1 MFHRK
6 NWYIAF
12 FSILLIFIFVVGI
25 FIGRNFLPP
34 GKLQLGAQIPS
45 QYLAP
50 FNDAWKIVHNQY
62 LNQPVK
68 DDHLMQG
75 AIRGMI
81 DSLEDPFSSYMNP
94 DEYKTQSNLLEG
106 EYTGIG
112 AWVDTSGDFLVII
125 SPMPGSPA
133 EAAGIMPGDV
143 VIGIDGQDVTGLD
156 PSLVLNKIL
165 GPAGTTI
172 AIKIRRDNQT
182 LEFTLKR
189 AVITV
194 PSVET
199 RLLNEEIGY
208 IRLYTFGANSA
219 EEVRTGYEKI
229 KAEGASKLI
238 FDLRNNSGGFL
249 DAAVEITSLFLED
262 GVILI
267 EEWGDGSR
275 KLYNHTGKTL
285 DADSPMVILINEGT
299 ASASEI
305 MAGAL
310 QDYKRATLIGAPSFG
325 KGYIQNWMPLQNDF
339 GAIRITVARWLT
351 PKGRQIQGEGLTPD
365 IFVIHTDEDFKTQ
378 NDRQIQRAVEYLS
391 AIKN

>member
-12 FSILLIFIFVVGI
+12 FSILLIFIFFVGI

-310 QDYKRATLIGAPSFG
+310 QDYNRATLIGAPSFG

>member
-12 FSILLIFIFVVGI
+12 FSIFLLFIFFAGI

-172 AIKIRRDNQT
+172 DIKIRRDNQT

-310 QDYKRATLIGAPSFG
+310 QDYNRATLIGAPSFG